1 MGKKKETVTDFI
13 LGPKIYA
20 DGDCSYEIKRCF
32 LLGRNAM
39 KNLDRDITL
48 QTKV

>member
-1 MGKKKETVTDFI
+1 MSKKKETVTDFI
-13 LGPKIYA
+13 LGPQISA